1 MRRVLVFTADALR
14 FGIPL
19 ERVREVVRAVAVDPL
34 PGAPAVIAGAII
46 VRGGLV
52 PVFDMR
58 ARFGLRPSPIRAS
71 EHFILARAERRT
83 VAIRADAADWIED
96 VADDAVIEP
105 AAIARGLAR
114 LEGVGRLPDGLVL
127 LQDLDA
133 FLDQA
138 ESDALA
144 GALEAYAP

>member
-1 MRRVLVFTADALR
+1 MRRVLVFTSDALR

-34 PGAPAVIAGAII
+34 PGAPTVVAGAIV
-46 VRGGLV
+46 VRGQLV

-58 ARFGLRPSPIRAS
+58 ARFGLRRSPIRAS
-71 EHFILARAERRT
+71 EHFIIARAERRT
-83 VAIRADAADWIED
+83 VAVRADAAEWIEELD
-96 VADDAVIEP
+96 DDAVVEP
-105 AAIARGLAR
+105 ASVARGLAR

-144 GALEAYAP
+144 GAL